1 VLSDTL
7 NAFLL
12 KPVEAGGSNET
23 GPANQTNES
32 ALVRKLV
39 AEFDSSNASFER
51 FYVTAYS
58 LDGEFAGELEFN
70 QPLVSIEFLEHAQL
84 KTIPLEM
91 PLEDY
96 LALNQT
102 NQTNSS
108 A

>member
-1 VLSDTL
+1 
-7 NAFLL
+7 
-12 KPVEAGGSNET
+12 
-23 GPANQTNES
+23 
-32 ALVRKLV
+32 
-39 AEFDSSNASFER
+39 
-51 FYVTAYS
+51 VTAYS